1 MNIKSLLRAG
11 ALALLLTAT
20 VGAVVPAFAAPQTH
34 SQQGVYDGRDY
45 QAAKSGG
52 VWF

>member
-20 VGAVVPAFAAPQTH
+20 VGAIAPAFAAQTH
-34 SQQGVYDGRDY
+34 SQQGVYDGKDY
-45 QAAKSGG
+45 QAAKAAG